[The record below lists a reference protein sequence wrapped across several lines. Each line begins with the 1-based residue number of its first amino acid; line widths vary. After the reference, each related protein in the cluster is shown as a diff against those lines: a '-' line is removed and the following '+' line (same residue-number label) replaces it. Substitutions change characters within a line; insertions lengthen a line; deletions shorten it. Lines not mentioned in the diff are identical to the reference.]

1 MRPDLL
7 IRTSTDPSVR
17 KADPSADFGVRGAF
31 FMSLFDRPNFGKIS
45 GWNAVMLAPV
55 SGNASSCRLVPSRI
69 SISTWTSSSFSGLW
83 IEKIFADPEV
93 PDVEFPLRVAIGTWS
108 IGTWSI
114 GTWSIGTWSI
124 GTLICLA
131 TSAVSLRLA
140 TGAVMLDEEAKG
152 LPARQARP

>member
-1 MRPDLL
+1 MWPDLL

-17 KADPSADFGVRGAF
+17 KADPSADFGVRDA

-55 SGNASSCRLVPSRI
+55 SGNASICRLVPSRI

-93 PDVEFPLRVAIGTWS
+93 PDVELPLRLAVGATS
-108 IGTWSI
+108 
-114 GTWSIGTWSI
+114 
-124 GTLICLA
+124 ICLA
-131 TSAVSLRLA
+131 TSAVSFRLA
-140 TGAVMLDEEAKG
+140 TGAVMLDEDAKG
-152 LPARQARP
+152 LPARQARA